1 MKNALF
7 LFFSVASLTALAFE
21 VKAEEKTIQS
31 AKHLASKGMAHAELF
46 PGLTNLCDIESE
58 IRDLSKRKR
67 NSASGK
73 KKKSGKSH
81 SSGIPATK
89 VFDNL
94 YYVGTG
100 GVSSWVIETSDGLIL
115 IDALNT
121 VRQAKE
127 YIEKGMLALGLN
139 PADTKYLIIGHE
151 HGDHYGGQA
160 HFVSNYKTKV
170 VMSDV
175 AWSRM
180 ENNKLTVFSSR
191 WGPMPK
197 RDITI
202 KDGGTISLGDT
213 QVQVYETPGHTPG
226 TISLIFP
233 VFDNGKK
240 HMVSLWG
247 GTGLNYGPD
256 LARIQSYTDAAS
268 RFGNITKAQG
278 VDVFLS
284 NHPTRD
290 GSREKFKLMAE
301 HSKDQPHPFVQGQ
314 DAVAKAYDMLASC
327 TQAQVL
333 RIKQQKK

>member
-1 MKNALF
+1 MKNILF
-7 LFFSVASLTALAFE
+7 LFLSLASATALPLD
-21 VKAEEKTIQS
+21 VQAEEKTAKS
-31 AKHLASKGMAHAELF
+31 AQYFAKKGMAHAELF

-67 NSASGK
+67 NSTSAK
-73 KKKSGKSH
+73 KKKSGKSR

-139 PADTKYLIIGHE
+139 PADTKYLIISHE

-160 HFVSNYKTKV
+160 HFVGNYKTKV

-180 ENNKLTVFSSR
+180 ENNKLTVFSPR

-197 RDITI
+197 RDITV
-202 KDGGTISLGDT
+202 KDGETISLGDT

-240 HMVSLWG
+240 HMISLWG

-290 GSREKFKLMAE
+290 GSREKLKLMAE
-301 HSKDQPHPFVQGQ
+301 RSKDQPHPFVQGS
-314 DAVAKAYDMLASC
+314 DVVAKAYEMLASC

-333 RIKQQKK
+333 RIQQQEK

>member
-31 AKHLASKGMAHAELF
+31 AKHFASKGMAHAELF

-67 NSASGK
+67 NSVSGR
-73 KKKSGKSH
+73 KKKSGKSR

-290 GSREKFKLMAE
+290 GSREKIKLMDE
-301 HSKDQPHPFVQGQ
+301 RSKDQPHPFVQGQ
-314 DAVAKAYDMLASC
+314 DVVAKAYDMLASC

-333 RIKQQKK
+333 RIQQQEK